1 MQNMLHEWNDD
12 DDDDDDL
19 FGTKLAREETT

>member
-1 MQNMLHEWNDD
+1 MMVDDASDGTIDDD

-19 FGTKLAREETT
+19 FETSKAIQ